1 MSPLKI
7 AIVGATGAVG
17 AELIKLLEESRIPVS
32 QLGLIASSRSAG
44 RQITFRGGAWP
55 VDVIEGASNATF
67 DLVFFSAGG
76 AISLEWAPRFAA
88 SGALV
93 IDNSNAFRMN
103 PDVPLIVPQVNSC
116 ALTSRPNRGIVA
128 NPNCSTIQLVR
139 AIRPL
144 VQALAIRQ
152 IVLTTYQAASGGG
165 LRGINELLTGSKSV
179 LDGTDESSS
188 QRFPVSLAFN
198 VIPQVGEL
206 SDDGV
211 TLEERKLIQE
221 SRKIFSLPE
230 LKLTATCV
238 RVPVTNGHSEAV
250 YIESSE
256 CVSLNYVRELLSREQ
271 GIQLYDHASC
281 RPYPTPRLLEH
292 HGDVHV
298 GRIRVNPD
306 DGRGLWMWV
315 VANNLQVGA
324 ALNAVQIAELAVRNR
339 LVGEKCT

>member
-1 MSPLKI
+1 MNPLKI

-17 AELIKLLEESRIPVS
+17 AELIKLLEKSHIPVS

-44 RQITFRGGAWP
+44 RQIAFRGGAWP
-55 VDVIEGASNATF
+55 VDVIESAGNTTF
-67 DLVFFSAGG
+67 DMAFFSAGG

-103 PDVPLIVPQVNSC
+103 PDVPLLVPQVNPC
-116 ALTSRPNRGIVA
+116 VLTSRPDCGIVA

-144 VQALAIRQ
+144 VQVLAIRQ

-165 LRGINELLTGSKSV
+165 LRGINELLTGSKGV
-179 LDGTDESSS
+179 LDGTDEPSSE
-188 QRFPVSLAFN
+188 RFPVALAFN
-198 VIPQVGEL
+198 VIPQVGEF
-206 SDDGV
+206 SADGA

-221 SRKIFSLPE
+221 SRKIFSLSE

-250 YIESSE
+250 YIEFRE
-256 CVSLNYVRELLSREQ
+256 HVSLNNVRELLARER
-271 GIQLYDHASC
+271 GIQLYDNASC
-281 RPYPTPRLLEH
+281 RPYPTPRLLQN

-315 VANNLQVGA
+315 VANNLHVGA
-324 ALNAVQIAELAVRNR
+324 ALNAVQIAELAVSNR
-339 LVGEKCT
+339 LVGAI